1 MDDEVDAAVVVE
13 EDVLVL
19 GEVALSGRRRDR
31 LGERRTR
38 RLTPR
43 FTAGEVTEID
53 VAAASVGMTP
63 NGFCA
68 EVVLRVVRR
77 LSVSYGAVQE
87 REALARLQRELFEAR
102 TAVNRFGANVNQAAA
117 RLHATGE
124 APIDALTRAVVLCG
138 RAVRNIDALIDDV
151 HRLLR

>member
-87 REALARLQRELFEAR
+87 REALARLQRELFEVR
-102 TAVNRFGANVNQAAA
+102 RRSTLSRV
-117 RLHATGE
+117 RLSCAGGRCAT
-124 APIDALTRAVVLCG
+124 LTRSSTTCTACCG
-138 RAVRNIDALIDDV
+138 NRYPWPK
-151 HRLLR
+151 